1 MSLAKAAFPSVI
13 NFQSYV
19 MLNHFKGKKKKSLIL
34 AKISKSN
41 PPLRFLPA
49 PPTLASYSQI
59 KKIISCVVL
68 CAPASCL
75 GITTWK
81 YTLNKGK
88 SGKIDLSTIFL
99 NLFILTGG

>member
-19 MLNHFKGKKKKSLIL
+19 MLNCFKGKKKIPY
-34 AKISKSN
+34 SN
-41 PPLRFLPA
+41 QDFQIKPSSFLPA

-59 KKIISCVVL
+59 KKIISCEVL
-68 CAPASCL
+68 CAPVSCL

-81 YTLNKGK
+81 Y
-88 SGKIDLSTIFL
+88 FL
-99 NLFILTGG
+99 K